1 MAHIKNE
8 AFDQMFRPP
17 PNHVDPRNLTDISQS
32 VTSNHLDGIIQYA
45 AEEFHQDLVS
55 QTTFRRPS

>member
-17 PNHVDPRNLTDISQS
+17 PIDDDDRNLTRFSQS
-32 VTSNHLDGIIQYA
+32 MTSNHLDGIIQYA

-55 QTTFRRPS
+55 QTTF